1 MGDEFVLLQNLVMAL
16 TRRNIMPDISQ
27 IQNSQGFAQDFLTHY
42 FASGFGGMQKR
53 DLDTLVF
60 GLLLKYGAF
69 GGSADSPDVTE
80 ISFQLGISPARVRN
94 LLRDAQLRYLQ
105 YDEHEAKIR
114 FIKLFES
121 ARFEQKD
128 SYVTFSVSDP
138 LLQQYFTRWLN
149 QVNGFFDATFNPNLI
164 KISYEALADVFLLLN
179 HQDEG
184 ALDQFE
190 SRIRTLTTTNDLT
203 LPPEPVR
210 SPSETSGIKSFI
222 ISSLK
227 ALVTGA
233 ATEIGKQVILQ
244 SLQFILKV

>member
-1 MGDEFVLLQNLVMAL
+1 MS
-16 TRRNIMPDISQ
+16 NISE

-42 FASGFGGMQKR
+42 LASGFGGMQKR

-69 GGSADSPDVTE
+69 GGSADAPDVTE

-105 YDEHEAKIR
+105 YDEHEAKVR

-128 SYVTFSVSDP
+128 SQVTFSVSDP

-179 HQDEG
+179 HQDQG

-190 SRIRTLTTTNDLT
+190 SRIRTLAVTKDLT
-203 LPPEPVR
+203 LPPEPVGD
-210 SPSETSGIKSFI
+210 SSEPSGIKNFI
-222 ISSLK
+222 ISLLK
-227 ALVTGA
+227 ALATGA
-233 ATEIGKQVILQ
+233 ATEAGKQAAIVSLKLLFQIL
-244 SLQFILKV
+244 S

>member
-1 MGDEFVLLQNLVMAL
+1 MP
-16 TRRNIMPDISQ
+16 NISE
-27 IQNSQGFAQDFLTHY
+27 IQNPQGFAQDFLKHY

-69 GGSADSPDVTE
+69 GTSADSPDATE

-105 YDEHEAKIR
+105 YDEYEAKIR
-114 FIKLFES
+114 LVKLFES
-121 ARFEQKD
+121 ACFEQKG

-179 HQDEG
+179 HQDQG

-190 SRIRTLTTTNDLT
+190 SRIRTLAVTKDLT
-203 LPPEPVR
+203 LPPEPVGD
-210 SPSETSGIKSFI
+210 SSEPSGIKNFI
-222 ISSLK
+222 ISLLK
-227 ALVTGA
+227 ALATGA
-233 ATEIGKQVILQ
+233 ATEVGKQAAIGSLKLLFQIL
-244 SLQFILKV
+244 S

>member
-1 MGDEFVLLQNLVMAL
+1 MLN
-16 TRRNIMPDISQ
+16 TNQ
-27 IQNSQGFAQDFLTHY
+27 IQNPQGFAQDFLTRY

-69 GGSADSPDVTE
+69 GGSADAPDTTE

-105 YDEHEAKIR
+105 YDEHEAKNR
-114 FIKLFES
+114 LIKLFES
-121 ARFEQKD
+121 ARFEQTG
-128 SYVTFSVSDP
+128 SYITFSVSDP
-138 LLQQYFTRWLN
+138 LLQQYFTHWLN

-179 HQDEG
+179 HQDQG
-184 ALDQFE
+184 ALDKFE
-190 SRIRTLTTTNDLT
+190 SRIRALTTTDDLT
-203 LPPEPVR
+203 LPPETVR
-210 SPSETSGIKSFI
+210 DSSQPSGIKNSI

-233 ATEIGKQVILQ
+233 ATETGRQAVIESFKLILQ
-244 SLQFILKV
+244 ILS

>member
-1 MGDEFVLLQNLVMAL
+1 
-16 TRRNIMPDISQ
+16 
-27 IQNSQGFAQDFLTHY
+27 
-42 FASGFGGMQKR
+42 MQKR

-69 GGSADSPDVTE
+69 GGSANAPDTTE
-80 ISFQLGISPARVRN
+80 ISFQLGISSARVRN

-105 YDEHEAKIR
+105 YDEHEAKVR

-121 ARFEQKD
+121 ARFEQTG

-179 HQDEG
+179 HQDQG

-190 SRIRTLTTTNDLT
+190 SRIRALPTTDLP
-203 LPPEPVR
+203 LPPEPVSD
-210 SPSETSGIKSFI
+210 SPKPFDIKDFI
-222 ISSLK
+222 ISVFKILGN
-227 ALVTGA
+227 GA
-233 ATEIGKQVILQ
+233 ASELGKQAVIESIKFLFQ
-244 SLQFILKV
+244 N